1 MKNYAIILASGSG
14 SRYGENIPKQFVEI
28 NGRTIFE
35 YTLSSFN
42 KAECID
48 EIIAV
53 VTPGYTELAKKLIA
67 KNGFSKV
74 KKVIEGGETRKDS
87 SYAGV
92 GVVEEENAIVL
103 IHDCAR
109 PFVSQ
114 KIINDCILS
123 LKDHDAVGVAIP
135 STDTI
140 FEVQNGVIKNIP
152 ERKNLM
158 RAQTPQ
164 GFKLSVIKK
173 AHELSKNE
181 KIFTDDCGLVQ
192 KYGLCDVFIVEGSEQ
207 NIKITYPED
216 AFFAKKFFENNK

>member
-14 SRYGENIPKQFVEI
+14 SRYGENIPKQFVQI
-28 NGRTIFE
+28 NGKTIFE
-35 YTLSSFN
+35 YTLKTFN
-42 KAECID
+42 NAHCID

-53 VTPGYTELAKKLIA
+53 VTPGYTEFAKEIIS

-74 KKVIEGGETRKDS
+74 KKILNGGETRKDS
-87 SYAGV
+87 SAIGV
-92 GVVEEENAIVL
+92 SAIDAEDANVL

-109 PFVSQ
+109 PFVSTE
-114 KIINDCILS
+114 IIKNCVDALD
-123 LKDHDAVGVAIP
+123 KYFAVGVAIP

-140 FEVQNGVIKNIP
+140 FEVIDGIIKNIP
-152 ERKNLM
+152 ERKKLM
-158 RAQTPQ
+158 QAQTPQ

-173 AHELSKNE
+173 AHELSKND

-192 KYGLCDVFIVEGSEQ
+192 KYGLCDVFIVEGSAQ

-216 AFFAKKFFENNK
+216 AIFAQKFFENNK